1 MPYTLS
7 IHGCADKAFLASAC
21 SRPTAGLGTH
31 CSLFTGAAAF
41 AVAAA
46 AAAQFHS
53 SVQVY
58 FSTYICLLLLWLF
71 LEVLYPDSI
80 LNRKCT
86 IRTYYVCMYVLSVRM
101 YPWVSICMPGSQ
113 FLRGH
118 WALTFVRFACSRA
131 SHRLPFCLAATSTIC
146 AWMPA
151 RPVSKW
157 SVANSINGCMLGCV
171 EKGLSGRKTEHRKS
185 LAAPRDVATFS
196 GGRCHILLYSICTN
210 PVSGKARVWILCGMF
225 FGFSSLLWLILVAL
239 VWRRET

>member
-1 MPYTLS
+1 MY
-7 IHGCADKAFLASAC
+7 
-21 SRPTAGLGTH
+21 
-31 CSLFTGAAAF
+31 
-41 AVAAA
+41 
-46 AAAQFHS
+46 
-53 SVQVY
+53 
-58 FSTYICLLLLWLF
+58 
-71 LEVLYPDSI
+71 
-80 LNRKCT
+80 
-86 IRTYYVCMYVLSVRM
+86 MYVLSVRM
-101 YPWVSICMPGSQ
+101 YPWLSICMPGSQ

-196 GGRCHILLYSICTN
+196 GGRCHILFYSICTN
-210 PVSGKARVWILCGMF
+210 PVSGKGMDSLWYVLWIFLIAMID
-225 FGFSSLLWLILVAL
+225 FSSIGLEEGNLVRHIRYKFPSWNRTINTVACC
-239 VWRRET
+239 WPNIFK